1 MESALIDYGVP
12 LAAVLVFLSATGVPT
27 GVPIK
32 VVLLAVGSAVVRT
45 PTELAVAFAVLVAA
59 EWAGIAALFFGA
71 RAAGNRVPRQF
82 AAAETRARESLAD
95 WRARLGNRDAAA
107 MFVLRLIPVVRIG
120 VTAGAGAFGVRGRDV
135 ALGAMPA
142 AGLWIGVPLG
152 LGWVFRDDLR
162 RLEGALGALVGP
174 AIAALVAIA
183 VVAAPILLVR
193 RRRLRAARSPHGLGG

>member
-1 MESALIDYGVP
+1 MDAALVQYGIP
-12 LAAVLVFLSATGVPT
+12 LAAVLVFLSSVGVPT

-32 VVLLAVGSAVVRT
+32 VVLIAVGSAVVRT
-45 PTELAVAFAVLVAA
+45 PAELLAAFVVLVAA

-71 RAAGNRVPRQF
+71 RAGGSRLPRQF
-82 AAAETRARESLAD
+82 AAAEAKARGALAD

-152 LGWVFRDDLR
+152 LGWLFREDIQ
-162 RLEGALGALVGP
+162 RLE
-174 AIAALVAIA
+174 AALAGAIGPSLVVLALLLAVAGAI
-183 VVAAPILLVR
+183 VFVR
-193 RRRLRAARSPHGLGG
+193 RGRPIPVKPLR